1 MRQVKVVR
9 VFIALNL
16 AMCMSTANAV
26 DRGQQGVEG
35 EMVEVYEP
43 STIGYTKDNDD
54 VPFMDFTVSLK
65 YRFLRQWMGNLT
77 SLENERLYFAF
88 TGRFGMYIGDRHS
101 SPVIGKSFNPK
112 LFWRHITDETYN
124 DFHPLNAGSRPEIR
138 LIRGYMDFGYAH
150 ESNGQSIDSPEEY
163 ATAQVNSEKPEYAN
177 DNISRGWDYLQF
189 VWKKTLTGNS
199 QHRLSMYTD
208 LKYFLHRGL
217 MQGRAEEYN
226 VWENN
231 PEGKARKSV
240 NGISELLEYENLWHV
255 PAKYENRPVLA
266 NPRVLL
272 RYETGYQT
280 PFKYGTLRLE
290 VGAQLMEFPVT
301 LWVQQ
306 GYNSDLA
313 MYYRK
318 VTSYGLE
325 LKMGGF

>member
-1 MRQVKVVR
+1 MRQIRVIGFLVV
-9 VFIALNL
+9 LNL
-16 AMCMSTANAV
+16 SFLMNSSYAV
-26 DRGQQGVEG
+26 DRGLKGVEG
-35 EMVEVYEP
+35 EMVEAYEP
-43 STIGYTKDNDD
+43 STIGYTKDSDD

-65 YRFLRQWMGNLT
+65 YRFLRKWMSNLS
-77 SLENERLYFAF
+77 SLQNEGLYFAF

-101 SPVIGKSFNPK
+101 SPVVGKSFNPK
-112 LFWRHITDETYN
+112 LFWRHVTDDADN
-124 DFHPLNAGSRPEIR
+124 RFHPVNTGSHPDVE

-163 ATAQVNSEKPEYAN
+163 ATARTNSENPEFAN

-189 VWKKTLTGNS
+189 VWKRTLSGKPE
-199 QHRLSMYTD
+199 HRITMYTD
-208 LKYFLHRGL
+208 LKYFLHDGL

-226 VWENN
+226 TWENN
-231 PEGKARKSV
+231 PEGKPRKAV
-240 NGISELLEYENLWHV
+240 NGISELLEYENAWHV
-255 PAKYENRPVLA
+255 PRAYENRPVLA
-266 NPRVLL
+266 NPRVSL

-280 PFKYGTLRLE
+280 PFKYHTLRFE
-290 VGAQLMEFPVT
+290 MGAQLLEFPVT
-301 LWVQQ
+301 LWIQQ